1 MEQNIDQILAGLG
14 QTLKTLEQKN
24 TAVDYTAV
32 IENIAEIVKNIP
44 YRSLSGDHIT
54 GGTIQNFKSIGIEDT
69 ARTTRLKV
77 TENGIEAEAAKINQ
91 ILGSTRIQDT
101 LVAGSVTVVNDL
113 TVSGTLR
120 AKIDVNYDD
129 ILTRIPKRSLS
140 GDLISGGT
148 IRNFTST
155 GIKDTASTQVIAVK
169 DDGLFVDTITV
180 SKLAG
185 DVTVERKLTASDLTV
200 NGTLTAHRIEV
211 SELKADIRL
220 EKTTPLEFKSS
231 ADNPAYGKG
240 LIWTGAGYTKQFIL
254 KQPDIL
260 FSTEHLEVAQG
271 KTFMIDGV
279 SILSAQELGPTVKK
293 SRLTEVGYL
302 KNLNVLGTVNVD
314 DYFRFDTESRRFSLG
329 TETPNAS
336 FSIVD
341 QNVELMSG
349 IDPAAKAFIGT
360 FGYHDFN
367 IVTDN
372 TVRVSVQNNGHIVL
386 GSKNSQPT
394 TVTVH
399 GKLAVNVNQPDP
411 NVDLHVN
418 GSIRFAGRVHN
429 SGTQSPQVGFYNKGD
444 ITWNED
450 PRQGS
455 SVGWVCVKAGTPGE
469 WRPFGVIA

>member
-1 MEQNIDQILAGLG
+1 MEQNIDQILDSLG
-14 QTLKTLEQKN
+14 KTLKNLEQKN

-32 IENIAEIVKNIP
+32 IENIAEIIKSIP
-44 YRSLSGDHIT
+44 YRALSGDHIS
-54 GGTIQNFKSIGIEDT
+54 GGTIQNFKSIGIDDT

-77 TENGIEAEAAKINQ
+77 TENGIETEAAKIDL
-91 ILGSTRIQDT
+91 ILGSTRVQDN

-129 ILTRIPKRSLS
+129 ILTRLPKRSLS
-140 GDLISGGT
+140 GDLINGGT

-155 GIKDTASTQVIAVK
+155 GIKDTATTEVLLVK
-169 DDGLFVDTITV
+169 DQGLFVDTIAV
-180 SKLAG
+180 STLAG
-185 DVTVERKLTASDLTV
+185 DVAVEKSLTANDVTV
-200 NGTLTAHRIEV
+200 KGTLTAHRIEV

-231 ADNPAYGKG
+231 ADNPAFGKG

-349 IDPAAKAFIGT
+349 IDQEAKAFLGT
-360 FGYHDFN
+360 FGYHDLN
-367 IVTDN
+367 LVTDN
-372 TVRVSVQNNGHIVL
+372 TVRLTVHNNGNIVL
-386 GSKNSQPT
+386 GSKGSQAN
-394 TVTVH
+394 TVVH

-418 GSIRFAGRVHN
+418 GSIRYAGHVHN
-429 SGTQSPQVGFYNKGD
+429 YGQQAPQVGFYNKGD
-444 ITWNED
+444 IMWNED

-455 SVGWVCVKAGTPGE
+455 SIGWVCVKAGTPGE
-469 WRPFGVIA
+469 WRPFGAIA